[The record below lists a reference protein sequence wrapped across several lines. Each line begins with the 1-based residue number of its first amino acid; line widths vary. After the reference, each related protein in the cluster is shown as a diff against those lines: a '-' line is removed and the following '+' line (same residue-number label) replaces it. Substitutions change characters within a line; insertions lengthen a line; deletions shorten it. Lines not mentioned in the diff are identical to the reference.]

1 MELSSKSEYALL
13 ALFEL
18 ASCYDS
24 GESLQIQQIA
34 DAQDIPKR
42 YLEQLLASLRRG
54 GLIKSTRGVKG
65 GYVLAKDPRQ
75 MAVLDALKCIEG
87 LDIASPQDASTV
99 YSTASGVIKHVWKEA
114 THALYEVLEDY
125 TLQDLCDL
133 HTKNS
138 PDALMYYI

>member
-54 GLIKSTRGVKG
+54 GLIKSTRGVRG
-65 GYVLAKDPRQ
+65 GYVLAKDPRH
-75 MAVLDALKCIEG
+75 MTVLDALKCIEG
-87 LDIASPQDASTV
+87 IDITSSEDANSGRA
-99 YSTASGVIKHVWKEA
+99 TASGVIKHVWKEGQQ
-114 THALYEVLEDY
+114 ALYSVLEDY

-133 HTKNS
+133 QEKNS
-138 PDALMYYI
+138 PATLMYYI

>member
-54 GLIKSTRGVKG
+54 GLIKSTRGVRG

-75 MAVLDALKCIEG
+75 MTVLDALKCIEG
-87 LDIASPQDASTV
+87 LDTIPLQDTNTMCA
-99 YSTASGVIKHVWKEA
+99 TASGVIKYVWKEA
-114 THALYEVLEDY
+114 THSLYEVLENY

-133 HTKNS
+133 QTQNS
-138 PDALMYYI
+138 PTALMYYI

>member
-42 YLEQLLASLRRG
+42 YLEQLLANLRRG
-54 GLIKSTRGVKG
+54 GLIKSTRGVRG
-65 GYVLAKDPRQ
+65 GYVLAKNPRQ
-75 MAVLDALKCIEG
+75 MTVFDAIKCIEG
-87 LDIASPQDASTV
+87 TDIAWPEDTNSDR
-99 YSTASGVIKHVWKEA
+99 STASGVIKHVWKEGCS
-114 THALYEVLEDY
+114 ALYSVLEDY

-133 HTKNS
+133 QSKKS
-138 PDALMYYI
+138 PATLMYYI

>member
-24 GESLQIQQIA
+24 GEPLQIQEIA
-34 DAQDIPKR
+34 NAQDIPKR

-54 GLIKSTRGVKG
+54 GLIKSTRGVRG
-65 GYVLAKDPRQ
+65 GYVLAKDPRH
-75 MAVLDALKCIEG
+75 MKVFDAIKCIEG
-87 LDIASPQDASTV
+87 TDIASSSDANSDCST
-99 YSTASGVIKHVWKEA
+99 TSGVIKYVWKKGCS
-114 THALYEVLEDY
+114 ALYSVLEDY

-133 HTKNS
+133 QEKKS
-138 PDALMYYI
+138 PATLMYYI

>member
-18 ASCYDS
+18 ASCYES
-24 GESLQIQQIA
+24 GDSLQIQQIA

-54 GLIKSTRGVKG
+54 GLIKSTRGVRG
-65 GYVLAKDPRQ
+65 GYVLAKDPRHTT
-75 MAVLDALKCIEG
+75 VLDALKCIEG
-87 LDIASPQDASTV
+87 IDTISPDDTNSTCA
-99 YSTASGVIKHVWKEA
+99 TASGVIKHVWKLGQE
-114 THALYEVLEDY
+114 ALYDVLQDY

-133 HTKNS
+133 QDKQT
-138 PDALMYYI
+138 PATLMYYI